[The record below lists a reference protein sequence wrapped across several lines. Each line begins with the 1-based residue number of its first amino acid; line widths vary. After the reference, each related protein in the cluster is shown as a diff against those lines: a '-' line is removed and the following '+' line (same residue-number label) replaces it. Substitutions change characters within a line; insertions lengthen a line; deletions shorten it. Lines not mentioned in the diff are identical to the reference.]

1 MWPLELLCCTSLC
14 PPGLIWCLFLVNQ
27 GAFLLHFGAV
37 ELTSLVGE
45 WPTWDPQEIA
55 VWCSLLS
62 CCSGM
67 WWRRSELE
75 IDGHMDL
82 GSVIFTFR
90 CAHVHLSCSL
100 NDSELDQNFSFSQI
114 IKKLGESWLHHKI
127 FRTVQSCVNYNN
139 WAIRKPE
146 DQVKWNTPRWGCSCS
161 TFHVVV
167 NLNNWNSWGLM
178 FCVV

>member
-1 MWPLELLCCTSLC
+1 MAAWTVVLHLTVPSRTHLMPLSGESRCFSASLWSCGVDILSRWMTHVGSSRNCC
-14 PPGLIWCLFLVNQ
+14 V
-27 GAFLLHFGAV
+27 
-37 ELTSLVGE
+37 
-45 WPTWDPQEIA
+45 
-55 VWCSLLS
+55 
-62 CCSGM
+62 M
-67 WWRRSELE
+67 RWRGSELE
-75 IDGHMDL
+75 TDGHMDL

-127 FRTVQSCVNYNN
+127 FRTMQSCVNYNN
-139 WAIRKPE
+139 WAVRKPE
-146 DQVKWNTPRWGCSCS
+146 DQVKWNTHRWGCSWS